1 MWHYNGNDRCLAAP
15 HRLIATRYHMDSV
28 DSLFRDGVMAMAT
41 YSPIEPPDQI
51 AKRLGLPE
59 AQIIKLDA
67 NENPYG
73 VAPEV
78 LAELGRAKYLSI
90 YPDPAQKAIR
100 EDIAGYVGCLPD
112 NIVAGAGADELI
124 DLICRLVLNP
134 GDKVLTFTPTFSYYK
149 HVVELNGGV
158 LVDVHREEDY
168 SINVEKLDAID
179 LAGMKAVLLC
189 SPNNPPGNMLERE
202 VLDYFLAKEMLV
214 VVDEAYYEFSR
225 TTFADLIGK
234 HNNLIVLR
242 TFSKCFGLAGLRVGY
257 GIMSEILQEAIM
269 KIKPPYSVNM
279 AAEVA
284 LRVCVQKKELFA
296 TQVDRMIATRDR
308 VLEILLGRD
317 DLEVYPS
324 HSNFILFRLKK
335 ANAKNMRDELEKKG
349 ILLRY
354 FNTPQLQNHLRVS
367 VGTDAQMD
375 LFIKTFFTMLDN
387 G

>member
-1 MWHYNGNDRCLAAP
+1 
-15 HRLIATRYHMDSV
+15 MD
-28 DSLFRDGVMAMAT
+28 DLKSLFKDGVMDMAS

-73 VAPEV
+73 VSAKV
-78 LAELGRAKYLSI
+78 LDELSRARYLSI

-100 EDIAGYVGCLPD
+100 QEIAEYVGCRAN

-124 DLICRLVLNP
+124 DLICRLILNP

-149 HVVELNGGV
+149 HVVELNSGE
-158 LVDVHREEDY
+158 LVDIHREADY
-168 SINVEKLDAID
+168 SIDAAKLSALNLTGI
-179 LAGMKAVLLC
+179 KAVLLC

-202 VLDYFLAKEMLV
+202 VLDFFLDKNMLV
-214 VVDEAYYEFSR
+214 VVDEAYFEFSR
-225 TTFADLIGK
+225 STYADLI
-234 HNNLIVLR
+234 NNHKNLLVLR

-257 GIMSEILQEAIM
+257 GIMSPLLQEAIM

-284 LRVCVQKKELFA
+284 LRVCLQNKDFFA
-296 TQVDRMIATRDR
+296 AQVDQMITTRDR
-308 VLEILLGRD
+308 VITELRSREE
-317 DLEVYPS
+317 LEVYPS
-324 HSNFILFRLKK
+324 QSNFILFRVKK
-335 ANAKNMRDELEKKG
+335 GDARDLRDDLEQKG

-367 VGTDAQMD
+367 VGTSQQMD
-375 LFIKTFFTMLDN
+375 IFLQTFFMQLEN
-387 G
+387 K

>member
-1 MWHYNGNDRCLAAP
+1 MDR
-15 HRLIATRYHMDSV
+15 V
-28 DSLFRDGVMAMAT
+28 ESLFRDGVMAMAT

-59 AQIIKLDA
+59 SQIIKLDA

-78 LAELGRAKYLSI
+78 LAELGRARYLSI

-100 EDIAGYVGCLPD
+100 EDIAGYVGCSAE

-124 DLICRLVLNP
+124 DLVCRLVLNP

-149 HVVELNGGV
+149 HVVELNGGKMIEV
-158 LVDVHREEDY
+158 VREDDY
-168 SINVEKLDAID
+168 SIAAATLPAID
-179 LAGMKAVLLC
+179 LTGVKIVLLC

-202 VLDYFLAKEMLV
+202 VLDYFLGQNLLV
-214 VVDEAYYEFSR
+214 VVDEAYFEFAG
-225 TTFADLIGK
+225 TTYADLISS
-234 HNNLIVLR
+234 HDNLIVLR

-257 GIMSEILQEAIM
+257 GIMSAPLQGALM

-284 LRVCVQKKELFA
+284 LRVCVEKKELFQA
-296 TQVDRMIATRDR
+296 QVERMIATRDR
-308 VLEILLGRD
+308 VLTALNGRS

-324 HSNFILFRLKK
+324 HSNFILMRCKK
-335 ANAKNMRDELEKKG
+335 ADARTLRDEMERKG

-354 FNTPQLQNHLRVS
+354 FNTPLLKNHLRVS

-375 LFIKTFFTMLDN
+375 TFLAEFFSLLDN
-387 G
+387 S

>member
-1 MWHYNGNDRCLAAP
+1 MNT
-15 HRLIATRYHMDSV
+15 IE
-28 DSLFRDGVMAMAT
+28 SLFKDGVMEMAT

-51 AKRLGLPE
+51 ALRLGIPE
-59 AQIIKLDA
+59 SEIIKLDA

-78 LAELGRAKYLSI
+78 LEELGKAKYLSI
-90 YPDPAQKAIR
+90 YPDPAQKAVR
-100 EDIAGYVGCLPD
+100 QSIADYVGCTAE

-134 GDKVLTFTPTFSYYK
+134 GDKVLTFSPTFSYYK
-149 HVVELNGGV
+149 HVVELNGGK
-158 LVDVHREEDY
+158 LVDVERDADY
-168 SINVEKLDAID
+168 SINADGLSGID
-179 LAGMKAVLLC
+179 LEGIKVVLLC
-189 SPNNPPGNMLERE
+189 SPNNPPGNMLEEE
-202 VLDYFLAKEMLV
+202 VLNFFLAKDMLV

-225 TTFADLIGK
+225 STYAGRIKK

-257 GIMSEILQEAIM
+257 GIMSTVLQEAIM

-284 LRVCVQKKELFA
+284 LRVCMEKKAIFA
-296 TQVDRMIATRDR
+296 SQVDTMIATRDW
-308 VLEILLGRD
+308 VIEELKKCY

-324 HSNFILFRLKK
+324 HSNFIL
-335 ANAKNMRDELEKKG
+335 MRIKTASASELRDAMEQKG

-367 VGTDAQMD
+367 VGTKEQMD
-375 LFIKTFFTMLDN
+375 RFLSEFL
-387 G
+387 GLLES

>member
-1 MWHYNGNDRCLAAP
+1 MDR
-15 HRLIATRYHMDSV
+15 V
-28 DSLFRDGVMAMAT
+28 ESLFRDGVMAMAT

-59 AQIIKLDA
+59 SEIIKLDA

-78 LAELGRAKYLSI
+78 LAELGCARYLSI
-90 YPDPAQKAIR
+90 YPDPAQKAVR
-100 EDIAGYVGCLPD
+100 EDIAGYVGCSPD

-158 LVDVHREEDY
+158 LVDVHRQDDY
-168 SINVEKLDAID
+168 SIDVAALDTID
-179 LAGMKAVLLC
+179 LAGVKMVLLC
-189 SPNNPPGNMLERE
+189 SPNNPPGNMLARD
-202 VLDYFLAKEMLV
+202 VLDYFLTKEMLV

-225 TTFADLIGK
+225 TTFAGLIDD
-234 HNNLIVLR
+234 HDNLIVLR

-257 GIMSEILQEAIM
+257 GIMAKVLQGAIM

-296 TQVDRMIATRDR
+296 AQVDRMIATRDR
-308 VLEILLGRD
+308 VLGILGSRD

-335 ANAKNMRDELEKKG
+335 ANAKMMRDELEKKG

-367 VGTDAQMD
+367 VGTDGQMD
-375 LFIKTFFTMLDN
+375 LFLQTFFAMLDN
-387 G
+387 N

>member
-1 MWHYNGNDRCLAAP
+1 MNR
-15 HRLIATRYHMDSV
+15 V
-28 DSLFRDGVMAMAT
+28 ESLFRNGVMAMAT

-51 AKRLGLPE
+51 ARRLGLPE
-59 AQIIKLDA
+59 SAIVKLDA

-73 VAPEV
+73 VAAAV
-78 LAELGRAKYLSI
+78 LEELGRAKYLSI
-90 YPDPAQKAIR
+90 YPDPAQKAVR
-100 EDIAGYVGCLPD
+100 EDIAGYVGCRPD

-149 HVVELNGGV
+149 HVVELNGGI
-158 LVDVHREEDY
+158 LVDVHREDDY
-168 SINVEKLDAID
+168 SIDAAKLADID
-179 LAGMKAVLLC
+179 LDGTKIVLLC

-202 VLDYFLAKEMLV
+202 VLDFFLAKNMLV

-225 TTFADLIGK
+225 ATYAGLIAD
-234 HNNLIVLR
+234 HDNLLVLR

-257 GIMSEILQEAIM
+257 GIMSPLLQEAIM

-284 LRVCVQKKELFA
+284 LRVCLQHRDFFA
-296 TQVDRMIATRDR
+296 AQVERMIATRER
-308 VLEILLGRD
+308 VQAILAGRAE
-317 DLEVYPS
+317 LQVYPS
-324 HSNFILFRLKK
+324 QSNFILFRLKK
-335 ANAKNMRDELEKKG
+335 GDAKGLRDALEQKG

-367 VGTDAQMD
+367 VGTEEQME
-375 LFIKTFFTMLDN
+375 LFLKEFFALLDN
-387 G
+387 C

>member
-1 MWHYNGNDRCLAAP
+1 MNC
-15 HRLIATRYHMDSV
+15 IE
-28 DSLFRDGVMAMAT
+28 SLFKNGVMEMAT

-51 AKRLGLPE
+51 ALRLGIPE
-59 AQIIKLDA
+59 SEIIKLDA

-78 LAELGRAKYLSI
+78 LEELGRAKYLSI

-100 EDIAGYVGCLPD
+100 QEIARYAGCNAN

-158 LVDVHREEDY
+158 LVDVHRNEDY
-168 SINVEKLDAID
+168 SIATDTLSEID
-179 LAGMKAVLLC
+179 LDGIKVVLLC
-189 SPNNPPGNMLERE
+189 SPNNPPGNMLEEE
-202 VLDYFLAKEMLV
+202 VLNYFLAKDMLV
-214 VVDEAYYEFSR
+214 VVDEAYYEFSGS
-225 TTFADLIGK
+225 TYADRIDK
-234 HNNLIVLR
+234 HKNLLVLR

-257 GIMSEILQEAIM
+257 GIMSPVVQEAIM

-284 LRVCVQKKELFA
+284 LRVCLKKKEIFA
-296 TQVDRMIATRDR
+296 SLVERMIATRDR
-308 VLEILLGRD
+308 VIAELSNCEELQ
-317 DLEVYPS
+317 VYPS
-324 HSNFILFRLKK
+324 HSNFILFRLKSRDAK
-335 ANAKNMRDELEKKG
+335 ALKDAMENKG

-367 VGTDAQMD
+367 VGTEEQMD
-375 LFIKTFFTMLDN
+375 VFLREFFALLQ
-387 G
+387 

>member
-1 MWHYNGNDRCLAAP
+1 MNT
-15 HRLIATRYHMDSV
+15 IE
-28 DSLFRDGVMAMAT
+28 SLFKDGVMEMAT

-51 AKRLGLPE
+51 ALRLGIPE
-59 AQIIKLDA
+59 SEIIKLDA

-78 LAELGRAKYLSI
+78 LAELGQAKYLSI

-100 EDIAGYVGCLPD
+100 QSIAEYVGCTAE

-149 HVVELNGGV
+149 HVVELNGGEF
-158 LVDVHREEDY
+158 VDIERNADY
-168 SINVEKLDAID
+168 SISRKGLFALDLEGI
-179 LAGMKAVLLC
+179 KIVLLC
-189 SPNNPPGNMLERE
+189 SPNNPPGNMLEE
-202 VLDYFLAKEMLV
+202 DVLNFFLDKDMLV

-225 TTFADLIGK
+225 STYAGRIQQ

-257 GIMSEILQEAIM
+257 GIMSTVLQAAIM

-284 LRVCVQKKELFA
+284 LKVCMEKELFA
-296 TQVDRMIATRDR
+296 SQVDTMIATRDR
-308 VLEILLGRD
+308 VIKVLKKQDE
-317 DLEVYPS
+317 LEVYPS
-324 HSNFILFRLKK
+324 HSNFILMRIKTVS
-335 ANAKNMRDELEKKG
+335 AKELRDTMEQKG

-354 FNTPQLQNHLRVS
+354 FNTPQLKNHLRVS
-367 VGTDAQMD
+367 VGTEGQMD
-375 LFIKTFFTMLDN
+375 IFLSTFIGLLEN
-387 G
+387 

>member
-1 MWHYNGNDRCLAAP
+1 MER
-15 HRLIATRYHMDSV
+15 V
-28 DSLFRDGVMAMAT
+28 ESLFRNGVRGMAT

-51 AKRLGLPE
+51 ARRLGLPE
-59 AQIIKLDA
+59 SNIIKLDA

-78 LAELGRAKYLSI
+78 LEVLSRAKYLSI

-100 EDIAGYVGCLPD
+100 KGIAEYVGCSPN

-134 GDKVLTFTPTFSYYK
+134 GDKVLTFSPTFSYYK
-149 HVVELNGGV
+149 HVVELNDGA
-158 LVDVHREEDY
+158 LIDVPREADY
-168 SINVEKLDAID
+168 SIDTAKLSSID
-179 LAGMKAVLLC
+179 LHDIKIVLLC
-189 SPNNPPGNMLERE
+189 SPNNPTGNMLKKE
-202 VLDYFLAKEMLV
+202 VLDFFLGKDILV
-214 VVDEAYYEFSR
+214 VVDEAYFEFSGS
-225 TTFADLIGK
+225 TYADLIAS
-234 HNNLIVLR
+234 HNNLLVLR

-257 GIMSEILQEAIM
+257 GIMSPPLQEAIM

-284 LRVCVQKKELFA
+284 LQTCLQKKEIF
-296 TQVDRMIATRDR
+296 TNQVAKMIATRDQVIAALNTR
-308 VLEILLGRD
+308 K

-324 HSNFILFRLKK
+324 RSNFILFRLKS
-335 ANAKNMRDELEKKG
+335 ANAKMLKDTMEQQG

-367 VGTDAQMD
+367 VGTKEQMD
-375 LFIKTFFTMLDN
+375 VFLHDFFMLLDMQ
-387 G
+387 

>member
-1 MWHYNGNDRCLAAP
+1 MNT
-15 HRLIATRYHMDSV
+15 IE
-28 DSLFRDGVMAMAT
+28 SLFKDGVMEMAT

-51 AKRLGLPE
+51 AVRLGIPE

-78 LAELGRAKYLSI
+78 LEELGRAQYLSI

-100 EDIAGYVGCLPD
+100 QSIAEYVGCTAE

-149 HVVELNGGV
+149 HVVELNGGEF
-158 LVDVHREEDY
+158 VDVQRNADY
-168 SINVEKLDAID
+168 SINTTELSKLDVEGVKI
-179 LAGMKAVLLC
+179 VLLC
-189 SPNNPPGNMLERE
+189 SPNNPPGNMLEE
-202 VLDYFLAKEMLV
+202 DVLNFFLDKDMLV

-225 TTFADLIGK
+225 STYAGRIQE

-257 GIMSEILQEAIM
+257 GIMSTVLQSAIM

-284 LRVCVQKKELFA
+284 LKVCMKKKDFFA
-296 TQVDRMIATRDR
+296 SQVDTMIATRDR
-308 VLEILLGRD
+308 VIEALKKRNE
-317 DLEVYPS
+317 LEVYPS
-324 HSNFILFRLKK
+324 HSNFILMRIKTTE
-335 ANAKNMRDELEKKG
+335 AKELRDAMEQKG

-354 FNTPQLQNHLRVS
+354 FNTPQLKNHIRVS
-367 VGTDAQMD
+367 VGTEAQMD
-375 LFIKTFFTMLDN
+375 IFLTKFIELLENEYCNDI
-387 G
+387 

>member
-1 MWHYNGNDRCLAAP
+1 
-15 HRLIATRYHMDSV
+15 MDNIE
-28 DSLFRDGVMAMAT
+28 SLFKRGVMEMAT

-51 AKRLGLPE
+51 ARRLGLPE
-59 AQIIKLDA
+59 SAIIKLDA

-73 VAPEV
+73 VAAEV
-78 LAELGRAKYLSI
+78 LDELSRAKYLSI

-100 EDIAGYVGCLPD
+100 EEIAGYVGCAAN

-124 DLICRLVLNP
+124 DLICRLTLNP

-158 LVDVHREEDY
+158 LVDVHRGPDY
-168 SINVEKLDAID
+168 SIDVTTLPAID
-179 LAGMKAVLLC
+179 LSGIKVVLLC

-202 VLDYFLAKEMLV
+202 VLDFFLGKDMLV
-214 VVDEAYYEFSR
+214 VVDEAYFEFSR
-225 TTFADLIGK
+225 NTYADLIDS
-234 HNNLIVLR
+234 HSNLLVLR

-257 GIMSEILQEAIM
+257 GIMSPLLHEAIM

-284 LRVCVQKKELFA
+284 LRVCLQNKEFFA
-296 TQVDRMIATRDR
+296 AQVERMIATRDR
-308 VLEILLGRD
+308 VFSALQERD
-317 DLEVYPS
+317 DLQVYPS
-324 HSNFILFRLKK
+324 HSNFILFRLKQ
-335 ANAKNMRDELEKKG
+335 ANAKGLRDALEQKG

-367 VGTDAQMD
+367 VGTDEQMD
-375 LFIKTFFTMLDN
+375 LFLKTFFCMLDDK
-387 G
+387 

>member
-1 MWHYNGNDRCLAAP
+1 ME
-15 HRLIATRYHMDSV
+15 
-28 DSLFRDGVMAMAT
+28 MAT

-51 AKRLGLPE
+51 ALRLGLPE
-59 AQIIKLDA
+59 SKIIKLDA

-73 VAPEV
+73 VAAEV
-78 LAELGRAKYLSI
+78 LEELGRAKYLSI

-100 EDIAGYVGCLPD
+100 QEIANYAGCQAN

-158 LVDVHREEDY
+158 FVDVHRNEDY
-168 SINVEKLDAID
+168 SIDHNSLSEID
-179 LAGMKAVLLC
+179 LTDIKIVLLC
-189 SPNNPPGNMLERE
+189 SPNNPPGNMLEEE
-202 VLDYFLAKEMLV
+202 VLNYFLTKDMLV
-214 VVDEAYYEFSR
+214 VVDEAYYEFSGSS
-225 TTFADLIGK
+225 FADRINQ

-257 GIMSEILQEAIM
+257 GIMATEVQQAIM

-284 LRVCVQKKELFA
+284 LRVCLKKKEVFA
-296 TQVDRMIATRDR
+296 RQVQQMIVTRDK
-308 VLEILLGRD
+308 VISALKSCEE
-317 DLEVYPS
+317 LEVYPS
-324 HSNFILFRLKK
+324 HSNFILFRLKTK
-335 ANAKNMRDELEKKG
+335 NAKALRDSLENKG

-367 VGTDAQMD
+367 VGTEEQMNIF
-375 LFIKTFFTMLDN
+375 LREFFALLQE
-387 G
+387 

>member
-1 MWHYNGNDRCLAAP
+1 MNT
-15 HRLIATRYHMDSV
+15 IE
-28 DSLFRDGVMAMAT
+28 SLFKDGVMEMAT

-51 AKRLGLPE
+51 ALRLGMPE
-59 AQIIKLDA
+59 SEIIKLDA

-78 LAELGRAKYLSI
+78 LDALGRAKYLSI

-100 EDIAGYVGCLPD
+100 HSIGEYVGCTAE

-149 HVVELNGGV
+149 HVVELNGGE
-158 LVDVHREEDY
+158 LVDVERDADY
-168 SINVEKLDAID
+168 SINQGGLSGLNLDKI
-179 LAGMKAVLLC
+179 KIVLLC
-189 SPNNPPGNMLERE
+189 SPNNPPGNMLEEE
-202 VLDYFLAKEMLV
+202 VLDFFLDKDMLV

-225 TTFADLIGK
+225 STFADRIAQ

-257 GIMSEILQEAIM
+257 GIMSSVLQEAIM

-284 LRVCVQKKELFA
+284 LKVCMEQKEIFA
-296 TQVDRMIATRDR
+296 DQVDAMITTRDF
-308 VLEILLGRD
+308 VTQELQKLDE
-317 DLEVYPS
+317 LEVYPS
-324 HSNFILFRLKK
+324 SSNFILMRIKS
-335 ANAKNMRDELEKKG
+335 ASAKELRDAMEQKG

-354 FNTPQLQNHLRVS
+354 FNTPQLKNHLRVS
-367 VGTDAQMD
+367 VGTREQMD
-375 LFIKTFFTMLDN
+375 VFLSEFVSLLKS
-387 G
+387 